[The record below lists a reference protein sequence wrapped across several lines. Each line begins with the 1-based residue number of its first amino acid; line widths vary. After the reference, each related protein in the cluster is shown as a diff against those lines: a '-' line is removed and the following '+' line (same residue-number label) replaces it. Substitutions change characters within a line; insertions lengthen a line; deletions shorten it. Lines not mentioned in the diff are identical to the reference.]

1 VRIARLAATLA
12 CLAALAACSEP
23 QSPEEVALE
32 FWTAAV
38 ARDFHTAARYAGDG
52 DVADSLGSFAPQRS
66 PAIGE
71 ALTSEDRAL
80 VETVFLVGEESAPLS
95 FRTHLQRAGATWRV
109 DLAAT
114 REELLRALVALP
126 AARAQESLDALE
138 RGANPAAAQEAAGEL
153 RRAADDLEDAVA
165 VPEPGGP

>member
-1 VRIARLAATLA
+1 VRIARLASIA

-23 QSPEEVALE
+23 QSPEEIALE

-38 ARDFHTAARYAGDG
+38 ARDFHSAARYAGEG
-52 DVADSLGSFAPQRS
+52 DVAATLGSFAPERS

-80 VETVFLVGEESAPLS
+80 VETVFLVGEQRAPLR
-95 FRTHLQRAGATWRV
+95 FRTHLQRAGASWLV

-114 REELLRALVALP
+114 REELLRARVALP
-126 AARAQESLDALE
+126 AARAKESLDALSD
-138 RGANPAAAQEAAGEL
+138 GATPAAAQETAGEL
-153 RRAADDLEDAVA
+153 RRAADEIEDAVA
-165 VPEPGGP
+165 TPAANEP